1 MKSAHRY
8 WAVIPAAGIGKRM
21 QSRLPKQ
28 YLPLAGQTVIQHSI
42 NVFLQ
47 HPDIHGVVVAIADN
61 DPIWD
66 DLQFDTDKVFFSVPG
81 GEERCHSVLN
91 ALDALAPQASDAD
104 WVLVHDAARPCLD
117 RRDLDQLMTIL
128 SSHPV
133 GGLLAIPVRDT
144 IKKADVSHE
153 VETTISR
160 DGLWHALTP
169 QMFHLGSLRN
179 ALHAALDAGHLVTDE
194 ASAIELSGRSPLLIE
209 GSAEN
214 IKITRPEDLA
224 LAEFY
229 LRHRHGLEQFDQD
242 IAISDGLNADEG

>member
-1 MKSAHRY
+1 MKSGHRY

-42 NVFLQ
+42 NIFLQ
-47 HPDIHGVVVAIADN
+47 HPGIHGVVVAIADDDSN
-61 DPIWD
+61 WD
-66 DLQFDTDKVFFSVPG
+66 NLEFETEKPFFTVAG

-91 ALDALAPQASDAD
+91 ALDALAPHASDAD
-104 WVLVHDAARPCLD
+104 WVLVHDAARPCLA

-144 IKKADVSHE
+144 IKKADVTHE
-153 VETTISR
+153 VEATVNR
-160 DGLWHALTP
+160 EGLWHALTP

-179 ALHAALDAGHLVTDE
+179 ALRAAIDTGQIVTDE
-194 ASAIELSGRSPLLIE
+194 ASAIEMAGRSPLLIE

-224 LAEFY
+224 LAEFF
-229 LRHRHGLEQFDQD
+229 LRHRHGLAQFDQD
-242 IAISDGLNADEG
+242 IADSDGLNADEG